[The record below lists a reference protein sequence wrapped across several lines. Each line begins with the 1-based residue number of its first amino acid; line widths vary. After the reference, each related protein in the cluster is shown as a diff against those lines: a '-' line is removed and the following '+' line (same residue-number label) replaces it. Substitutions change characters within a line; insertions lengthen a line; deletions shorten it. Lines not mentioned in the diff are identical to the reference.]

1 MYPPLVPSAKA
12 KVQTL
17 DDLPLTEEL
26 VDGLDKLVPHR
37 CPTASQSERE
47 IWMYAGKRALV
58 DALMVACKRRK
69 EKPLL

>member
-1 MYPPLVPSAKA
+1 MSLIPIRKDAVK
-12 KVQTL
+12 TL

-37 CPTASQSERE
+37 CPAVSQSERE

-58 DALMVACKRRK
+58 DALLVACKRQK
-69 EKPLL
+69 EKSLL

>member
-1 MYPPLVPSAKA
+1 MSLIPIRKDAVK
-12 KVQTL
+12 TL
-17 DDLPLTEEL
+17 DDLSLTEEL

-58 DALMVACKRRK
+58 DALMVACKRQK

>member
-1 MYPPLVPSAKA
+1 MSLIPIRKDAVK
-12 KVQTL
+12 TL

-37 CPTASQSERE
+37 CPTASQGERE

-58 DALMVACKRRK
+58 DALMVACKRQK

>member
-1 MYPPLVPSAKA
+1 MSLIPIRKDAVK
-12 KVQTL
+12 TL

-26 VDGLDKLVPHR
+26 VEGLDKLVPHR

-58 DALMVACKRRK
+58 DALMVACKRQK
-69 EKPLL
+69 EKLLL

>member
-1 MYPPLVPSAKA
+1 MSLIPIRKDAVK
-12 KVQTL
+12 TL

-26 VDGLDKLVPHR
+26 VEGLDKLVPHR
-37 CPTASQSERE
+37 CPTVSQSERE

-58 DALMVACKRRK
+58 DALMVACKRQK

>member
-1 MYPPLVPSAKA
+1 MSLIPIRKDAVK
-12 KVQTL
+12 TL

-58 DALMVACKRRK
+58 DALMVACKRQK

>member
-1 MYPPLVPSAKA
+1 MSLIPIRKDAVK
-12 KVQTL
+12 TL

-26 VDGLDKLVPHR
+26 VEGLDKLVPHR
-37 CPTASQSERE
+37 CPAVSQSERE

-58 DALMVACKRRK
+58 DALMVACKRQK

>member
-1 MYPPLVPSAKA
+1 MSLIPIRKPPAK
-12 KVQTL
+12 TF

-26 VDGLDKLVPHR
+26 VSGLDRLVPHR
-37 CPTASQSERE
+37 CPTSSQSERD

-58 DALMVACKRRK
+58 DALLAAHKRQQ

>member
-1 MYPPLVPSAKA
+1 MSLIPIRKDAVK
-12 KVQTL
+12 TL

-26 VDGLDKLVPHR
+26 VEGLDKLVPHR
-37 CPTASQSERE
+37 CPAVSQSERE

-58 DALMVACKRRK
+58 DALLVAYKRQK

>member
-1 MYPPLVPSAKA
+1 MSLIPIRKDAVK
-12 KVQTL
+12 TL

-26 VDGLDKLVPHR
+26 VEGLDKLVPHR

-58 DALMVACKRRK
+58 DALMVACKRQK